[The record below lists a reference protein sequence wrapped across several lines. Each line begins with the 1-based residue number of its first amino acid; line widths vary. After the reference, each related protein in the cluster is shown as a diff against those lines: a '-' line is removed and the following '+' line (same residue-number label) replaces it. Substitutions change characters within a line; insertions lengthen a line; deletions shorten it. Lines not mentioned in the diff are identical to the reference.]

1 MLIVHLTRQQKETA
15 SAYAK
20 RMRYLER
27 YVHILPEFE
36 GQPPFQAKETEV
48 KKYVLCASV
57 SQCGYSYNESLNT
70 NVLVVQGDSQRK
82 CSL

>member
-1 MLIVHLTRQQKETA
+1 MCPGRSVI
-15 SAYAK
+15 
-20 RMRYLER
+20 
-27 YVHILPEFE
+27 E
-36 GQPPFQAKETEV
+36 GQPPFQAKETEI
-48 KKYVLCASV
+48 KKYVLCESV